1 MKYLFSLNDYRSV
14 KLLLLTLIWTLFI
27 IIWQEH
33 DHGYVYL
40 TSSPLQ
46 TTGYCKLLF
55 WMLCFLNSECRQ
67 CTETGHHAG
76 QEAT

>member
-1 MKYLFSLNDYRSV
+1 MHIKYLFSLNDYRSV

-40 TSSPLQ
+40 TIADHWLLQ
-46 TTGYCKLLF
+46 TVILDAMLSKL
-55 WMLCFLNSECRQ
+55 
-67 CTETGHHAG
+67 
-76 QEAT
+76 